1 MVNDDNDKWANGQ
14 DLPINPPD
22 SPEQL
27 GERSKGKITDVQ
39 SKKESVKNS
48 KDLKDSNTIK
58 DEYNKS
64 KEVTK
69 DPKELKESKTLTQVS
84 EQKSEPIITRSDIQK
99 IIKFLQNIDRATQEF
114 AGFTKSFDD
123 IGYSAISKGTAHH
136 KRYEN
141 YYDVIH
147 TITTAGPTD
156 PNDFDSNV
164 YNVERV
170 YEALQRYSDIIF
182 VSNSGTDTLFV
193 IVSHRGR
200 TSFSQEAPI
209 FPGEVKT
216 YYNTYELRLRSPTA
230 GLPYRIT
237 EYDLTSVFNSTSVP
251 VQKGVLHVSSLPAA
265 NTNWLASDITPIST
279 PTTFGIDVAVS
290 IAGIFSAQVTR
301 GGIATII
308 SFNNGTAL
316 TTGALYHFTIKVFSG
331 DTINFQYSTTGAN
344 IQFLRVQEVDTAVA

>member
-1 MVNDDNDKWANGQ
+1 MVNDDNDKWVDGQ

-39 SKKESVKNS
+39 SKKESAKNS
-48 KDLKDSNTIK
+48 KDLKDSNTLK
-58 DEYNKS
+58 DESNRS

-69 DPKELKESKTLTQVS
+69 GSKELKESKTSTQVPEQNS
-84 EQKSEPIITRSDIQK
+84 ELIITKSDVQK
-99 IIKFLQNIDRATQEF
+99 VIKFLQNIDRATQEF
-114 AGFTKSFDD
+114 AGFTRLFDD

-147 TITTAGPTD
+147 TITTAGPID
-156 PNDFDSNV
+156 PNDFDSNI

-170 YEALQRYSDIIF
+170 YETLQRYSDIIF
-182 VSNSGTDTLFV
+182 VSNVGTDTLFV
-193 IVSHRGR
+193 IISHRGR
-200 TSFSQEAPI
+200 TGFSQETPI

-237 EYDLTSVFNSTSVP
+237 EYDLASVFNSTSVP
-251 VQKGVLHVSSLPAA
+251 VQKGVLHISSLPIA
-265 NTNWLASDITPIST
+265 NTNWLASDITPTST
-279 PTTFGIDVAVS
+279 PTTFGIDVAIS
-290 IAGIFSAQVTR
+290 IAGIFNAQITR
-301 GGIATII
+301 GGITTII
-308 SFNNGTAL
+308 SFNNGIAL
-316 TTGALYHFTIKVFSG
+316 TTGALYHFSIKVFSG
-331 DTINFQYSTTGAN
+331 DTINFQYSTTGGT
-344 IQFLRVQEVDTAVA
+344 IQFFRAQEVDTAVA